1 MSSKSGMECP
11 INKAVELFNK
21 KWTIQLI
28 RDMFFGKKQFKDF
41 PEDKPNLSNK
51 VLSQRLK
58 EMEEKGLIEK
68 RIINTSPV
76 STEYHLTE
84 YGKKSNK
91 VIYELAAFIVES
103 PNYPEYKNNKE
114 ELKKTFETTLNIKNK
129 ICNVSCV
136 TYTSIQNYLKGMHK
150 SFHQALPKLFFY

>member
-41 PEDKPNLSNK
+41 QEDKPNLSNK

-76 STEYHLTE
+76 STEYHLT
-84 YGKKSNK
+84 
-91 VIYELAAFIVES
+91 
-103 PNYPEYKNNKE
+103 
-114 ELKKTFETTLNIKNK
+114 
-129 ICNVSCV
+129 
-136 TYTSIQNYLKGMHK
+136 
-150 SFHQALPKLFFY
+150 

>member
-41 PEDKPNLSNK
+41 QEDKPNLSNK

-84 YGKKSNK
+84 YGKKLNK
-91 VIYELAAFIVES
+91 VIYELAAFIV
-103 PNYPEYKNNKE
+103 
-114 ELKKTFETTLNIKNK
+114 
-129 ICNVSCV
+129 
-136 TYTSIQNYLKGMHK
+136 
-150 SFHQALPKLFFY
+150 

>member
-41 PEDKPNLSNK
+41 QEDKPNLSNK

-76 STEYHLTE
+76 STEYH
-84 YGKKSNK
+84 
-91 VIYELAAFIVES
+91 
-103 PNYPEYKNNKE
+103 
-114 ELKKTFETTLNIKNK
+114 
-129 ICNVSCV
+129 
-136 TYTSIQNYLKGMHK
+136 
-150 SFHQALPKLFFY
+150 

>member
-41 PEDKPNLSNK
+41 QEDKPNLSNK

-84 YGKKSNK
+84 YGKK
-91 VIYELAAFIVES
+91 
-103 PNYPEYKNNKE
+103 
-114 ELKKTFETTLNIKNK
+114 IK
-129 ICNVSCV
+129 
-136 TYTSIQNYLKGMHK
+136 
-150 SFHQALPKLFFY
+150 

>member
-41 PEDKPNLSNK
+41 QEDKPNLSNK

-84 YGKKSNK
+84 YGKKLNK
-91 VIYELAAFIVES
+91 VIYELEDFIVES

-114 ELKKTFETTLNIKNK
+114 ELKKTFETTLNIKN
-129 ICNVSCV
+129 
-136 TYTSIQNYLKGMHK
+136 
-150 SFHQALPKLFFY
+150 

>member
-41 PEDKPNLSNK
+41 QEDKPNLSNK

-58 EMEEKGLIEK
+58 EW
-68 RIINTSPV
+68 
-76 STEYHLTE
+76 
-84 YGKKSNK
+84 KKK
-91 VIYELAAFIVES
+91 D
-103 PNYPEYKNNKE
+103 
-114 ELKKTFETTLNIKNK
+114 
-129 ICNVSCV
+129 
-136 TYTSIQNYLKGMHK
+136 
-150 SFHQALPKLFFY
+150 

>member
-11 INKAVELFNK
+11 INKAVELFDK

-41 PEDKPNLSNK
+41 QEDKPNLSNK

-76 STEYHLTE
+76 STEYH
-84 YGKKSNK
+84 
-91 VIYELAAFIVES
+91 
-103 PNYPEYKNNKE
+103 
-114 ELKKTFETTLNIKNK
+114 
-129 ICNVSCV
+129 
-136 TYTSIQNYLKGMHK
+136 
-150 SFHQALPKLFFY
+150 

>member
-41 PEDKPNLSNK
+41 QEDKPNLSNK

-68 RIINTSPV
+68 RIINTSPL

-84 YGKKSNK
+84 YGKKLNK

-114 ELKKTFETTLNIKNK
+114 ELKKTFETTLNIKN
-129 ICNVSCV
+129 
-136 TYTSIQNYLKGMHK
+136 
-150 SFHQALPKLFFY
+150 

>member
-1 MSSKSGMECP
+1 MDSKSGMECP

-28 RDMFFGKKQFKDF
+28 RDMFFGKKQFKEF
-41 PEDKPNLSNK
+41 QEDKPNLSNK

-84 YGKKSNK
+84 YGKKLNK
-91 VIYELAAFIVES
+91 VIYELAVFIVES
-103 PNYPEYKNNKE
+103 PNYPEYKKNKE
-114 ELKKTFETTLNIKNK
+114 ELKKTFETTLNIKN
-129 ICNVSCV
+129 
-136 TYTSIQNYLKGMHK
+136 
-150 SFHQALPKLFFY
+150 

>member
-41 PEDKPNLSNK
+41 QEDKPNLSNK

-84 YGKKSNK
+84 YGKKLNK
-91 VIYELAAFIVES
+91 VIYELADFIVES

-114 ELKKTFETTLNIKNK
+114 ELKKTFETTLNIKN
-129 ICNVSCV
+129 
-136 TYTSIQNYLKGMHK
+136 
-150 SFHQALPKLFFY
+150 

>member
-91 VIYELAAFIVES
+91 VIYELVAFIVES

-114 ELKKTFETTLNIKNK
+114 ELKKTFETTLNIKN
-129 ICNVSCV
+129 
-136 TYTSIQNYLKGMHK
+136 
-150 SFHQALPKLFFY
+150 

>member
-41 PEDKPNLSNK
+41 QEDKPNLSNK

-84 YGKKSNK
+84 YGKKLNK
-91 VIYELAAFIVES
+91 VIY
-103 PNYPEYKNNKE
+103 
-114 ELKKTFETTLNIKNK
+114 
-129 ICNVSCV
+129 
-136 TYTSIQNYLKGMHK
+136 
-150 SFHQALPKLFFY
+150 